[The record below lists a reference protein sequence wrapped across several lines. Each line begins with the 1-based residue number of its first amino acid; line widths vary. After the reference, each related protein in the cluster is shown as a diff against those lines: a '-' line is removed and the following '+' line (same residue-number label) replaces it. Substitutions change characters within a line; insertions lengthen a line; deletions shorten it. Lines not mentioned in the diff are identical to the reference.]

1 MSRERGVQT
10 QTRTVN
16 RDENKRKSNQTECV
30 HSRQK
35 VESERPHYESSN
47 RVRMYELE
55 IDFIKLSS
63 RTKENTEDPNSRLRG
78 VTVRMKKTAP
88 LAPRHGPRGRQAP
101 SNQLI
106 VIQEVR

>member
-1 MSRERGVQT
+1 M
-10 QTRTVN
+10 
-16 RDENKRKSNQTECV
+16 
-30 HSRQK
+30 
-35 VESERPHYESSN
+35 N

-88 LAPRHGPRGRQAP
+88 LAPHRGRQAP